1 MADRQLSAKIHCL
14 YGIPTTIV
22 GRRALSTHPYARSR
36 IYDLRGYTEANEW
49 GPFRDDGSMY
59 VDWEMVESLMVI
71 LGYNSGL
78 CCRRYLQRFQPP
90 WSEPFEGVVV
100 EKNSVLP
107 DYPLTLVKEMEIPLD
122 LKDPYG
128 VSGVYSRIV
137 CFLGTASLSTS
148 LFFRPRGSCITL
160 SFH

>member
-1 MADRQLSAKIHCL
+1 
-14 YGIPTTIV
+14 
-22 GRRALSTHPYARSR
+22 
-36 IYDLRGYTEANEW
+36 
-49 GPFRDDGSMY
+49 
-59 VDWEMVESLMVI
+59 MVI